1 MSEKFPNHIPVES
14 SESAEANIEVF
25 KVPKLHLHPELG
37 KVALIDS
44 GDVPGVARSEVIVP
58 GTPAQGQ
65 SERGV
70 VVLDEYKG
78 GSLDT
83 VPGTDQYAA
92 KQEAIANMARTENAL
107 NNSGRIEN

>member
-44 GDVPGVARSEVIVP
+44 VPGVERSEVVVP
-58 GTPAQGQ
+58 GTPVEGTQDR
-65 SERGV
+65 EKV
-70 VVLDEYKG
+70 VIEEYKG
-78 GSLDT
+78 AYDT
-83 VPGTDQYAA
+83 VPGTDQYAQ
-92 KQEAIANMARTENAL
+92 KQQEIANIARSENAL